1 MLHFASFVCLE
12 LYRAVG
18 IDLSPDRT
26 NPGLVLEGT
35 RCGTDMMCIS
45 QECRDVSTL
54 NFPSCPI
61 GSNGLVCSGITNGV
75 SCLRSQLIHCTV
87 T

>member
-1 MLHFASFVCLE
+1 MLHFAFLVCLE

-35 RCGTDMMCIS
+35 RCGTDMMCVN
-45 QECRDVSTL
+45 QECRHVSTL
-54 NFPSCPI
+54 NFSSCPV
-61 GSNGLVCSGITNGV
+61 GSNGLVCSGNESGV
-75 SCLRSQLIHCTV
+75 SEFKL
-87 T
+87 